1 VKLVSIWRETL
12 KNVFKK
18 PVTIEYPKVETP
30 IEKDFRGLQYANL
43 NKCTGCSLCAIECP
57 SNAIEMRKLPENIKL
72 KHNPRGLYPV
82 INYPSCVFCYRCVTI
97 CPVNAY
103 VTTSEYRLATEID
116 KLFSDVY
123 SLKTLGQG

>member
-1 VKLVSIWRETL
+1 VSIWQEIL

-30 IEKDFRGLQYANL
+30 IEKDSRGLQYADL

-82 INYPSCVFCYRCVTI
+82 INYPSCIFCYRCITI
-97 CPVNAY
+97 CPVNAF

>member
-1 VKLVSIWRETL
+1 MSIWQEIL

-30 IEKDFRGLQYANL
+30 IEKDSRGLQYADL

-82 INYPSCVFCYRCVTI
+82 INYPSCIFCYRCITI
-97 CPVNAY
+97 CPVNAF

>member
-1 VKLVSIWRETL
+1 VSIWQEIL

-30 IEKDFRGLQYANL
+30 IEKDSRGLQYANL

-82 INYPSCVFCYRCVTI
+82 INYPSCIFCYRCITI
-97 CPVNAY
+97 CPVNAF

>member
-30 IEKDFRGLQYANL
+30 IEKDSRGLQYADL

-82 INYPSCVFCYRCVTI
+82 INYPSCIFCYRCITI

-103 VTTSEYRLATEID
+103 VTTSEYRLATETD

>member
-1 VKLVSIWRETL
+1 VSIWQEIL

-30 IEKDFRGLQYANL
+30 IEKDSRGLQYADL

-57 SNAIEMRKLPENIKL
+57 SNAIEMRKLPENTKL

-82 INYPSCVFCYRCVTI
+82 INYPSCIFCYRCITI
-97 CPVNAY
+97 CPVNAF
-103 VTTSEYRLATEID
+103 VTTSEYRLATETD

>member
-30 IEKDFRGLQYANL
+30 IEKDSRGLQYANL

-103 VTTSEYRLATEID
+103 VTTSEYRLATETD

>member
-1 VKLVSIWRETL
+1 MVSLWREIL

-18 PVTIEYPKVETP
+18 PVTIEFPKVETP
-30 IEKDFRGLQYANL
+30 IEKDFRGLQYADL
-43 NKCTGCSLCAIECP
+43 NKCTGCSLCALECP
-57 SNAIEMRKLPENIKL
+57 SKAIEMVKLPEDIKL

-103 VTTSEYRLATEID
+103 ITTNEYRMATEAE
-116 KLFSDVY
+116 KLLSDTL
-123 SLKTLGQG
+123 SLKTLKREGL

>member
-1 VKLVSIWRETL
+1 VSIWRETL

-30 IEKDFRGLQYANL
+30 IEKDSRGLQYANL

-82 INYPSCVFCYRCVTI
+82 INYPSCIFCYRCVTI

-103 VTTSEYRLATEID
+103 VTTSEYRLATGTD

>member
-30 IEKDFRGLQYANL
+30 IEKDSRGLQYANL

>member
-1 VKLVSIWRETL
+1 
-12 KNVFKK
+12 
-18 PVTIEYPKVETP
+18 
-30 IEKDFRGLQYANL
+30 
-43 NKCTGCSLCAIECP
+43 
-57 SNAIEMRKLPENIKL
+57 MRKLPENIKL

>member
-1 VKLVSIWRETL
+1 VSIWRETL